1 MTKYNP
7 KNERIKH
14 EYCRY
19 LAEADGKSLSTIDG
33 IRKSILRFEET
44 NKLKDFSTFHRE
56 QAIAFKKRL
65 SETKAERTGK
75 LMSIATVFS
84 TLNHLKAFFK
94 WLAQQ
99 PGYKS
104 KIHIPDINYFSLTD
118 KENRAA
124 KASKLKKYPTL
135 EQIRQVI
142 LAMPDDSD
150 IAKRN
155 RALIAFTILTGIRIQ
170 AMISLKIKHVDLER
184 SLISQ
189 DPREVKTKFS
199 KQIHTY
205 FFRVVGEDIKQIAID
220 WVRYLQKEKLYGYD
234 APLFPR
240 TQMKQGSDLSFQA
253 VGIESVHWS
262 TTSPA
267 RKIFKEAFE
276 AIGLPYYNPH
286 SFRDTLSHLMTKHCN
301 NMEEIRA
308 WSLNL
313 GHESPA
319 TTFSSYGNMD
329 PHRQGEVLGR
339 IVPLSCGELSPLY

>member
-1 MTKYNP
+1 MRKYNA

-14 EYCRY
+14 DYFRY
-19 LAEADGKSLSTIDG
+19 LAEADGKSAATIEG
-33 IRKSILRFEET
+33 VRKSLLRFEEH
-44 NKLKDFSTFHRE
+44 NHFKDFSTFNLN
-56 QAIAFKKRL
+56 QAIAFKRRL
-65 SETKAERTGK
+65 AETKAERSRK
-75 LMSIATVFS
+75 PLSLATVFS

-104 KIHIPDINYFSLTD
+104 KIHIPDINYFSLSD
-118 KENRAA
+118 KESRAA
-124 KASKLKKYPTL
+124 KVSHLKKFPTL
-135 EQIRQVI
+135 DQIRQVI
-142 LAMPDDSD
+142 LSMPDTDD

-184 SLISQ
+184 SLITQ

-199 KQIHTY
+199 KQINTY
-205 FFRVVGEDIKQIAID
+205 FFGVVGDDIRQICID
-220 WVRYLQKEKLYGYD
+220 WVCYLQKERLYGYD

-240 TQMKQGSDLSFQA
+240 TCLKHDANLAFQA
-253 VGIESVHWS
+253 AGIEPEHWS

-267 RKIFKEAFE
+267 RKIFRDAFE
-276 AIGLPYYNPH
+276 AVGLPYYNPH
-286 SFRDTLSHLMTKHCN
+286 SFRDTLSHLMTKHCK

-313 GHESPA
+313 GHESPV
-319 TTFSSYGNMD
+319 TTFTSYGHMD
-329 PHRQGEVLGR
+329 PYRQGEVIKSL
-339 IVPLSCGELSPLY
+339 VKT